1 MTVEP
6 GQVAAAFYRQQ
17 ARLAKRAAEEAAKLW
32 RGIDPARLDASFDSI
47 ADRLFYLMAGVQF
60 AAASAADPYTT
71 SMLGALGVDTEASG
85 AVEAATFAGVA
96 SDGRDLGSLLY
107 EPVIAT
113 KTAIGTGASTDR
125 ALATGLAQLDM
136 IVRTQTADAGRGA
149 TGTAIVARP
158 HADGYRRMVVGRT
171 CSRCIILAGRFYQW
185 NQGFDRHP
193 RCDCIHIP
201 ASEDTAEAVA
211 TDPAKIF
218 ANMSPAEQDKV
229 FGKAGAQSIRDGA
242 DMGQVV
248 NARRGIYTAGGHDF
262 TREGTTRRGL
272 HGGYYVN
279 EQGKLVRREQV
290 KISRKDRKA
299 GVKAPRP
306 VRLMPEEIYKQAG
319 GDRDKALSML
329 RDNGYITDPT
339 LRRSIRSRSQLRA
352 DSVAQRRE
360 TARTGDG
367 ARKAAPLSL
376 LRPSAARG
384 RSALTPDEAFALSTY
399 KGSGFSRVNPWLR
412 GGADSTRPDLAA
424 EVRDIDAAMAR
435 SRLAHDVVV
444 HRGIVDPAVVFGRHA
459 SSNLTGA
466 TWDEFA
472 FVSTSTAEG
481 PARNFALFAADGE
494 AAVMRILVP
503 KGTGAIELSNG
514 DYESELLLQRGLLM
528 RVVADSGPGTR
539 PRLLDVEVLPR

>member
-1 MTVEP
+1 MDPER
-6 GQVAAAFYRQQ
+6 VAAAFYRQQ

-32 RGIDPARLDASFDSI
+32 RGMDPARLDASFDSF
-47 ADRLFYLMAGVQF
+47 ADRLFYLMAGVQ
-60 AAASAADPYTT
+60 AVAASAADPYTT
-71 SMLGALGVDTEASG
+71 AVLGAQGVDPEAAG
-85 AVEAATFAGVA
+85 AVEAAAFAGIA

-107 EPVIAT
+107 EPVITT
-113 KTAIGTGASTDR
+113 KAAIGAGATTDR

-136 IVRTQTADAGRGA
+136 IVRTQAADAGRGA

-171 CSRCIILAGRFYQW
+171 CPRCIILAGRFYRW
-185 NQGFDRHP
+185 NAGFDRHP
-193 RCDCIHIP
+193 RCDCVHIP
-201 ASEDTAEAVA
+201 ASEDTADAVA

-218 ANMSPAEQDKV
+218 ASMSPAEQDKV
-229 FGKAGAQSIRDGA
+229 FGRAGAQSIRDGA

-248 NARRGIYTAGGHDF
+248 NARRGMYTASGRDF
-262 TREGTTRRGL
+262 TREGTTARGL

-279 EQGKLVRREQV
+279 DAGKLVRRDRV
-290 KISRKDRKA
+290 KISRRERKA
-299 GVKAPRP
+299 GKWAPTQT
-306 VRLMPEEIYKQAG
+306 RLMPEEIYRQAG
-319 GDRDKALSML
+319 GDRAKALSLL

-339 LRRSIRSRSQLRA
+339 LRRTIRSRSQLRA
-352 DSVAQRRE
+352 EALEQRR
-360 TARTGDG
+360 AAALTGDE

-376 LRPSAARG
+376 LRPSAVRG
-384 RSALTPDEAFALSTY
+384 RGGTLTPDEAFALSSY
-399 KGSGFSRVNPWLR
+399 KGSGYSRVNPWLR
-412 GGADSTRPDLAA
+412 GGADASRTDLAA
-424 EVRDIDAAMAR
+424 DVRELDAAMAR
-435 SRLAHDVVV
+435 SRLTHDIVV
-444 HRGIVDPAVVFGRHA
+444 HRGIVDPALVFGRH
-459 SSNLTGA
+459 SSGNLTGA
-466 TWDEFA
+466 VWDEFA
-472 FVSTSTAEG
+472 YVSTSTAVG